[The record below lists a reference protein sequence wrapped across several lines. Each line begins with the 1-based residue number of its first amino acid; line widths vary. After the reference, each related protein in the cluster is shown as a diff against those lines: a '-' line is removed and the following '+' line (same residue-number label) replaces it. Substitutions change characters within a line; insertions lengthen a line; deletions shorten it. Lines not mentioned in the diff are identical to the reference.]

1 MSETAEVQAQTV
13 AVAAPKKQK
22 KLKPAR
28 KQVKPGDVVKT
39 EAPQT
44 GKEYNI
50 WYNKWAGGDRED
62 SYSKGQVSLSTG
74 IKQRT
79 VELHG
84 CAGIVFDHT
93 RVSWRRAAVDFSCFG
108 RWARRHAHCFS
119 GFASE
124 VVALARLDWIVLG
137 KSGYAKSQEK
147 PDPWLLPEW
156 LSSDVKNNHLRALL
170 LLSCSTVQRVRVVT
184 DLYLTAK
191 SSPKPVVTS
200 SATLASPAQTSLV
213 SSTPVSTLRADAVP
227 TAGSANTC
235 ICSPDPNDQLP
246 DSSKDCFARDKFSDY
261 RDDMGGVGSF
271 NRQNRTLYIGRI
283 KETGNGLETEEV
295 VMRHFKEWGQ
305 IERDNSETGW
315 AVKVLQ
321 YRSVAFVTYV
331 SELHAQFAKE
341 AMACQSLDNDEILN
355 VRWATEDPNPVQK
368 VAEKRRLVDMGQEVI
383 KAKIDP
389 RIVDAMRTIRALE
402 DGDVL
407 DEDGYIVDGDE
418 EEDEVGDDGTG
429 EPGSKRRRLEA
440 PPPSAATGEDEPPQP
455 KGLLSADTL
464 EGLKYF
470 AEIRKRNGGAP
481 AAPPPR
487 AAAAPAPL
495 KEGLGLADYGSDD
508 ED

>member
-1 MSETAEVQAQTV
+1 MASETTETETQVV
-13 AVAAPKKQK
+13 EVAAPKKQK

-62 SYSKGQVSLSTG
+62 SYSNKVKSQTRCNIKRDSGLTRANVTG
-74 IKQRT
+74 IKYTCLYFARGCCPYGW
-79 VELHG
+79 ECEYLHM
-84 CAGIVFDHT
+84 
-93 RVSWRRAAVDFSCFG
+93 
-108 RWARRHAHCFS
+108 
-119 GFASE
+119 
-124 VVALARLDWIVLG
+124 L
-137 KSGYAKSQEK
+137 
-147 PDPWLLPEW
+147 PDP
-156 LSSDVKNNHLRALL
+156 D
-170 LLSCSTVQRVRVVT
+170 
-184 DLYLTAK
+184 
-191 SSPKPVVTS
+191 
-200 SATLASPAQTSLV
+200 
-213 SSTPVSTLRADAVP
+213 
-227 TAGSANTC
+227 
-235 ICSPDPNDQLP
+235 DQLP

-283 KETGNGLETEEV
+283 KETGNGQETEEV
-295 VMRHFKEWGQ
+295 VMRHFKEWGT
-305 IERDNSETGW
+305 IERDDSASTW

-368 VAEKRRLVDMGQEVI
+368 VAEKRRLVEMGQEVI

-389 RIVDAMRTIRALE
+389 RIVDAMRTVRALE

-407 DEDGYIVDGDE
+407 DDEGYILDGDDVE
-418 EEDEVGDDGTG
+418 DDGSS
-429 EPGSKRRRLEA
+429 EPGAKRRRLE
-440 PPPSAATGEDEPPQP
+440 PPPTQVQEQSALP
-455 KGLLSADTL
+455 KSLLSADTL

-470 AEIRKRNGGAP
+470 AEIRKRNGLPTVAT
-481 AAPPPR
+481 APPK
-487 AAAAPAPL
+487 AAPAPMQ
-495 KEGLGLADYGSDD
+495 EGLGLADYGSDD